1 LEVAVEVPELYHLE
15 VLVYEQAM
23 EDPEVESL
31 KKLLLKIQEEA
42 ALWVKDL
49 MEVWVQIMVLVVLE
63 EEEERVVMV
72 DLLMVCQ
79 LELTHGQEQEV

>member
-1 LEVAVEVPELYHLE
+1 VAVEVPELYHLE